1 MRMLHRVPT
10 PSCHQRFILSAQHF
24 SEKDVIS
31 GGERG
36 KLRHHVRPCV
46 WRAVAV
52 SDELDI
58 LRSVTSRLE
67 AAGIPSLVTGDQGDQ
82 PPPTQQRDHSAA
94 GSLFAPDSPK
104 NSYGRWR
111 IEGGGDDRHT
121 LVRVISYMLCS
132 QKNRM
137 ADPLS
142 KVPSN
147 RLVYDGAVFRIEFYV
162 APGGVAPAEAWLEQL
177 PLGAQQKFAAL
188 FARMGDTVGRRLILT
203 HGFKKA
209 GDKTPKREID
219 RAEAYKKD
227 FEGRMKHER

>member
-1 MRMLHRVPT
+1 M
-10 PSCHQRFILSAQHF
+10 F
-24 SEKDVIS
+24 E
-31 GGERG
+31 
-36 KLRHHVRPCV
+36 
-46 WRAVAV
+46 
-52 SDELDI
+52 
-58 LRSVTSRLE
+58 
-67 AAGIPSLVTGDQGDQ
+67 
-82 PPPTQQRDHSAA
+82 
-94 GSLFAPDSPK
+94 
-104 NSYGRWR
+104 
-111 IEGGGDDRHT
+111 
-121 LVRVISYMLCS
+121 
-132 QKNRM
+132 KNRM

-188 FARMGDTVGRRLILT
+188 FARMGDTGKIWNERKFKHVTETDQIFEFKVEADRILCFFFIGRRLILT